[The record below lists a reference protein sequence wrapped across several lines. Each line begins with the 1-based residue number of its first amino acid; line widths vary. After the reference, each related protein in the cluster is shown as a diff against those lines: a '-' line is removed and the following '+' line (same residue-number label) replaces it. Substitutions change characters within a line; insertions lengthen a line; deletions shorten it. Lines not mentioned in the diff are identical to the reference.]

1 MTSYWHN
8 RYRQALAQMEGA
20 QSIETRAAYQS
31 LADHYLSMRRFCE
44 GPLKKDRFLSAA

>member
-1 MTSYWHN
+1 MTNYWQN

-20 QSIETRAAYQS
+20 QSVETRAAYQN

-44 GPLKKDRFLSAA
+44 GPLTKDRILSAA